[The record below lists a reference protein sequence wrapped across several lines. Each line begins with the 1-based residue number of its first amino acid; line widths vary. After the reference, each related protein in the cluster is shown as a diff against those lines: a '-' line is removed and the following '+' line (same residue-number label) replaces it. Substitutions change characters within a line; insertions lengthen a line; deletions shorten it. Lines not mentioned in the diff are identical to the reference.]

1 MTDDTR
7 KLLAAQGIRA
17 LAYGFGAVLLG
28 DTLAAEGLSHTA
40 VGLLLTAVVAG
51 MALASIAVGMVGDRV
66 GRRRV
71 YALLF
76 IGLAASGLAFALT
89 TQFWLLCLVALTGT
103 LSTGVSENGPFTTLE
118 QAMLPAG
125 LDRRATARM
134 FGTYNAVAAVAGS
147 LGALAAGVPV
157 LLQRVVRSVPLD
169 HRLFIVF
176 VPIALG
182 GALIALTLSDRVEV
196 ARPHRRVRGTLPRSR
211 RVVVRLAGL
220 FAVDSVAGG
229 FVLQTFIA
237 YWLQQRFGASLG
249 GLGAIFFVLGLLQA
263 ASFVVATRLA
273 ERFGLLT
280 TMVFSHLP
288 SNVLLVAVAFAPSLP
303 SAIAILSARFLLSQM
318 DVPTRQA
325 YLVALVDPGEVTAAA
340 AFTNSARN
348 AVRPIGPALA
358 GVSQQLWLGAPFVV
372 AGTVKSLYDLALWS
386 WFRHVPITE
395 ATASPGNPVV
405 EGGPGAAAVVAGE
418 RQ

>member
-1 MTDDTR
+1 MTPDTR

-28 DTLAAEGLSHTA
+28 ESLAAEGLSHTE

-51 MALASIAVGMVGDRV
+51 MALTSIAVGMVGDQA

-76 IGLAASGLAFALT
+76 VGLAFSGLAFALT
-89 TQFWLLCLVALTGT
+89 TQLWLLCIVALTGT
-103 LSTGVSENGPFTTLE
+103 LSTGVSENGPFTSLE

-125 LDRRATARM
+125 LDRRATTRI

-147 LGALAAGVPV
+147 VGALAAGAPG
-157 LLQRVVRSVPLD
+157 LLQRVLPGVPLD
-169 HRLFIVF
+169 HRLFVVF
-176 VPIALG
+176 VPLG
-182 GALIALTLSDRVEV
+182 LAGALIALTLSDRVEV
-196 ARPHRRVRGTLPRSR
+196 ARPRGRVLVPLRHSR
-211 RVVVRLAGL
+211 RIVVRLSGL

-249 GLGAIFFVLGLLQA
+249 ALGAIFFVLGLLQA

-273 ERFGLLT
+273 ERFGLLN

-288 SNVLLVAVAFAPSLP
+288 SNVLLVATAFAPSLAG
-303 SAIAILSARFLLSQM
+303 AIAILSARFLLSQM

-340 AFTNSARN
+340 AYTNSARN

-358 GVSQQLWLGAPFVV
+358 GVSQQFWLGAPFVV
-372 AGTVKSLYDLALWS
+372 AGTVKILYDLALWS
-386 WFRHVPITE
+386 WFRHVPIPQ
-395 ATASPGNPVV
+395 ASASTGAPAVGVGCDAGVV
-405 EGGPGAAAVVAGE
+405 LTGE
-418 RQ
+418 KH